1 MRLNQRIMKSGML
14 RLGNQQR
21 TGVDEVES
29 EDQQR
34 IMIDY
39 IESEDHKISIG
50 EIEYQQKIRIDQIE
64 SEDQDCEIVGSTKDQ
79 D

>member
-1 MRLNQRIMKSGML
+1 MRLS
-14 RLGNQQR
+14 
-21 TGVDEVES
+21 
-29 EDQQR
+29 QR

-64 SEDQDCEIVGSTKDQ
+64 SEDQDC
-79 D
+79 